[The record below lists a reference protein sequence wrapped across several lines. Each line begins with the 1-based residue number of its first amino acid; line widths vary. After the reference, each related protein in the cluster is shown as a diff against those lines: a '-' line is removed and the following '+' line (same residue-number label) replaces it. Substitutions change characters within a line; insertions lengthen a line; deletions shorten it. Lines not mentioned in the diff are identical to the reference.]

1 MHVIIA
7 YDISDNKIRSQFF
20 SFLKEKGIH
29 SQKSVF
35 ECDLDRSALREVY
48 NFMNNMDLGKK
59 DSVVFY
65 PICKRCAERCIILGR
80 GLQLINTEW
89 III

>member
-35 ECDLDRSALREVY
+35 ECDLDKSALQEAY
-48 NFMNNMDLGKK
+48 NFMNSMELEEK

-65 PICKRCAERCIILGR
+65 PLCKRCSEKGIIIGR
-80 GLQLINTEW
+80 GLQTVKTEW

>member
-7 YDISDNKIRSQFF
+7 YDISNHKVRGQLF

-29 SQKSVF
+29 SQKSIF
-35 ECDLDRSALREVY
+35 ECDLDRSDLQEVY
-48 NFMNNMDLGKK
+48 NFIRSMEFGKK
-59 DSVVFY
+59 DSVIFY
-65 PICKRCAERCIILGR
+65 TLCKRCARNGIILGK
-80 GLQLINTEW
+80 GLQLTRTEW